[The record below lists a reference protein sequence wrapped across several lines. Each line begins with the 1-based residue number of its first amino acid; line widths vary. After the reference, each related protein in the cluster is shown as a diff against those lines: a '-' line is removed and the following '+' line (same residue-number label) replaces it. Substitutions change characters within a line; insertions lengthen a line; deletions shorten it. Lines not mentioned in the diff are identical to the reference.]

1 MIHLYDSF
9 WSKLSETEFDAGGIE
24 KLKKLTEDK
33 LINPISGDFPRWYDA
48 YENLP
53 EISNIEF
60 CENSDAIK
68 CIAKNLEK
76 SVLSQVNESYKQLI
90 PWRKGPFDMFSTY
103 IDSEWQ
109 SYMKW
114 HRIEKHLPDMR
125 YKAIL
130 DVGSGNG
137 FYMFNMLKHNP
148 KLVMGIDPGILQII
162 QFWSIEKYI
171 NSGFAVLPIVMN
183 DFPEEVT
190 TFDMVFSMGVLYHR
204 KSPIQHLRQLHNT
217 LKTGGELILETL
229 AVDGNEST
237 CLIPTD
243 RYAQMRNVWF
253 LPSVSML
260 EIMLQRT
267 GFTNIKCVDV
277 STTTITEQRTT
288 EWMKFHS
295 LEQFLNKD
303 KTQTIEGY
311 PPPTRATLIATKK

>member
-9 WSKLSETEFDAGGIE
+9 WSKLSEIEIDPYGIE
-24 KLKKLTEDK
+24 KLKKFTEDK
-33 LINPISGDFPRWYDA
+33 LINPISGDFPRWHDA
-48 YENLP
+48 YKNLP
-53 EISNIEF
+53 EIESIEH
-60 CENSDAIK
+60 CEISDAIE
-68 CIAKNLEK
+68 CTAKNLDN
-76 SVLSQVNESYKQLI
+76 SILSQVNECYKQLI

-109 SYMKW
+109 SFMKCQ
-114 HRIEKHLPDMR
+114 RIEKHLPDMR
-125 YKAIL
+125 YKTIL

-137 FYMFNMLKHNP
+137 FYMFKMLKHNP

-171 NSGFAVLPIVMN
+171 NSGFAVLPIIMN
-183 DFPEEVT
+183 DFPEEIT

-204 KSPIQHLRQLHNT
+204 KSPIQHLKQLHNT
-217 LKTGGELILETL
+217 LKTSGELILETL
-229 AVDGNEST
+229 VVDGNEST

-295 LEQFLNKD
+295 LAQFLNKD

-311 PPPTRATLIATKK
+311 PPPTRATLLATKK

>member
-90 PWRKGPFDMFSTY
+90 PWRKGPFNMFSTY

-109 SYMKW
+109 SFMKW
-114 HRIEKHLPDMR
+114 QRIEKHLPDMR
-125 YKAIL
+125 YKTIL

>member
-1 MIHLYDSF
+1 MIDLYESF
-9 WSKLSETEFDAGGIE
+9 WSKLSEIEFEASGIE

-53 EISNIEF
+53 EISNIEL

-90 PWRKGPFDMFSTY
+90 PWRKGPFNMFSTY

-109 SYMKW
+109 SFMKW
-114 HRIEKHLPDMR
+114 QRIEKHLPDMR
-125 YKAIL
+125 YKTIL

>member
-109 SYMKW
+109 SFMKW
-114 HRIEKHLPDMR
+114 QRIEKHLPDMR
-125 YKAIL
+125 YKTIL

-137 FYMFNMLKHNP
+137 FYMFKMLKHNP

-171 NSGFAVLPIVMN
+171 NSGFAVLPIIMN
-183 DFPEEVT
+183 DFPEEIT

-204 KSPIQHLRQLHNT
+204 KSPIQHLKQLHNT
-217 LKTGGELILETL
+217 LKTSGELILETL
-229 AVDGNEST
+229 VVDGNEST

-295 LEQFLNKD
+295 LAQFLNKD

-311 PPPTRATLIATKK
+311 PPPTRATLLATKK